1 MFALQ
6 EVAPDLYWVALPTPE
21 GLSQPWGV
29 PRNVFVFT
37 GASPAL
43 LDTGYA
49 QTSDNLCAALAELGI
64 SPGEI
69 QRIALTSLH
78 ADAAG
83 AVHAFP
89 NASVWTASAKS
100 SDKPEDHD
108 QTRHTQV
115 LQALLRHPQKPE
127 SWTNDAVER
136 FLALHFP
143 ARPSNVQ
150 HLQDGQPLRLG
161 HYILDALQTEGVG
174 YSSAAYFSADRGWLF
189 PGPTAT
195 LTPRP
200 VIDSPGE
207 ILDSLGKLGGM
218 SVKRVFPVRGIIE
231 EHPAVFFRAL
241 SLYATNLRSNMQY
254 VFNTPQSSIDLA
266 ESDFGYL
273 PDDLPRFAAL
283 VLEYD
288 AVFREFAE
296 AGVIREDSAGYGEGF
311 PRYRMGTPIAS
322 RGPSQPR

>member
-6 EVAPDLYWVALPTPE
+6 EVAPDLFWVALPTPE

-29 PRNVFVFT
+29 PRNVFVFA
-37 GASPAL
+37 GDSPAL

-49 QTSDNLCAALAELGI
+49 QTSANLCAALAELGI
-64 SPGEI
+64 APEDI
-69 QRIALTSLH
+69 QRIALTSLR

-89 NASVWTASAKS
+89 NASVWTAGAAQ
-100 SDKPEDHD
+100 SDTPDDHD
-108 QTRHTQV
+108 HARHAQA
-115 LQALLRHPQKPE
+115 LRALLRHPNKPE
-127 SWTNDAVER
+127 TWTDSAMER
-136 FLALHFP
+136 FLALSFP
-143 ARPSNVQ
+143 KPPDNVQ
-150 HLQDGQPLRLG
+150 YLKDGQPLRLG

-174 YSSAAYFSADRGWLF
+174 YPSAAYFSADRGWLF

-207 ILDSLGKLGGM
+207 ILESLGKLGGM
-218 SVKRVFPVRGIIE
+218 SVKRVFPIRGIIE
-231 EHPAVFFRAL
+231 EHASVFFRAL

-273 PDDLPRFAAL
+273 PDDLARFAAL

-296 AGVIREDSAGYGEGF
+296 AGVIREDSEGYGDGF
-311 PRYRMGTPIAS
+311 ARFRMGTPLAS

>member
-6 EVAPDLYWVALPTPE
+6 EVAPDLFWVALPTPE

-37 GASPAL
+37 GDSPAL

-49 QTSDNLCAALAELGI
+49 ETTPNLLAALDALGLAPEAI
-64 SPGEI
+64 R
-69 QRIALTSLH
+69 RIGLTSLH

-83 AVHAFP
+83 ALAAFP
-89 NASVWTASAKS
+89 HATVWTACDVETAPLAHEK
-100 SDKPEDHD
+100 
-108 QTRHTQV
+108 QRYAQV
-115 LQALLRHPQKPE
+115 FEALLLHPSKPDT
-127 SWTNDAVER
+127 WTRRAADH
-136 FLALHFP
+136 FLALAFP
-143 ARPSNVQ
+143 PAPSGVRR
-150 HLQDGQPLRLG
+150 LQDGQPLRLG
-161 HYILDALQTEGVG
+161 HYIFDALQTEGVG
-174 YSSAAYFSADRGWLF
+174 YPSAAYFSADRGWLF
-189 PGPTAT
+189 PGPTST

-200 VIDSPGE
+200 VIDSPGA
-207 ILDSLGKLGGM
+207 ILDSLGKLGAM
-218 SVKRVFPVRGIIE
+218 SVKKVFPIRGLVENHVNI
-231 EHPAVFFRAL
+231 FFRTL

-254 VFNTPQSSIDLA
+254 VFHAPQSSIDLA

-296 AGVIREDSAGYGEGF
+296 AGVIREDQAGYGPHF
-311 PRYRMGTPIAS
+311 PRYRMGTPLAS
-322 RGPSQPR
+322 RGPASPR